1 MLTKTL
7 IEKYFLAEKQESL
20 LFISIGIIAVILA
33 VLGWLYFKTAFWKGA
48 SIPFLAIALL
58 QIIVGYTVY
67 SRSDEQR
74 IDIVY
79 SLDMNPEQLTKV
91 ELPRMEVV
99 NKNFV
104 IYRWVEI
111 ALALVGMGL
120 YVYFRENAIQ
130 EFWKGFGF
138 ALFIQAIL
146 MLGADYFAEKRAH
159 EYTAALSSFS
169 VKK

>member
-20 LFISIGIIAVILA
+20 LFISIGIIAILLA
-33 VLGWLYFKTAFWKGA
+33 ILGWLYFKTAFWKGA

-58 QIIVGYTVY
+58 QIIVGYMVY
-67 SRSDEQR
+67 ARSDEQR
-74 IDIVY
+74 VDMVY
-79 SLDMNPEQLTKV
+79 SLDMNPDQLTKV

-104 IYRWVEI
+104 IYRWIEI
-111 ALALVGMGL
+111 VLVLVGMGL
-120 YVYFRENAIQ
+120 YVYFRENTPQ

-138 ALFIQAIL
+138 ALCLQALL
-146 MLGADYFAEKRAH
+146 MLGADYFAEQRAH

>member
-20 LFISIGIIAVILA
+20 LFISIGIIAILLA
-33 VLGWLYFKTAFWKGA
+33 ILGWLYFKTAFWKGA

-74 IDIVY
+74 VDMVY
-79 SLDMNPEQLTKV
+79 SLDMNPDQLTKV

-104 IYRWVEI
+104 IYRWIEI
-111 ALALVGMGL
+111 VLVLVGMGL
-120 YVYFRENAIQ
+120 YVYFRENTPQ

-138 ALFIQAIL
+138 ALCLQALL
-146 MLGADYFAEKRAH
+146 MLGADYFAEQRAH

>member
-20 LFISIGIIAVILA
+20 LFMGIGIIAIILA

-48 SIPFLAIALL
+48 SIPFLAIALI

-67 SRSDEQR
+67 TRSDEQR
-74 IDIVY
+74 VDMVY
-79 SLDMNPEQLTKV
+79 SLDMNPDQLTKV

-104 IYRWVEI
+104 IYRFIEI

-120 YVYFRENAIQ
+120 YVYFKENTLQ

-138 ALFIQAIL
+138 ALCLQALL
-146 MLGADYFAEKRAH
+146 MLGANYFAEKRAQ
-159 EYTAALSSFS
+159 EYTQAIRLFS

>member
-20 LFISIGIIAVILA
+20 LFISIGIIAILLA
-33 VLGWLYFKTAFWKGA
+33 ILGWLYFKTAFWKGA

-67 SRSDEQR
+67 ARSDEQR
-74 IDIVY
+74 VDMVY
-79 SLDMNPEQLTKV
+79 SLDMNPDQLTKV

-104 IYRWVEI
+104 IYRWIEI
-111 ALALVGMGL
+111 VLVLVGMGL
-120 YVYFRENAIQ
+120 YVYFRENTPQ

-138 ALFIQAIL
+138 ALCLQAIL
-146 MLGADYFAEKRAH
+146 MLGADYFAEQRAL

>member
-20 LFISIGIIAVILA
+20 LFISIGIIAILLA
-33 VLGWLYFKTAFWKGA
+33 ILGWLYFKTAFWKGA

-74 IDIVY
+74 VDMVY
-79 SLDMNPEQLTKV
+79 SLDMNPDQLTKV

-111 ALALVGMGL
+111 VLVLVGMGL
-120 YVYFRENAIQ
+120 YVYFRENVLQ

-138 ALFIQAIL
+138 ALCLQALL
-146 MLGADYFAEKRAH
+146 MLGADYFAEQRAH

>member
-1 MLTKTL
+1 MLTKTI
-7 IEKYFLAEKQESL
+7 IEKYFLAEKHESL
-20 LFISIGIIAVILA
+20 LFIGIGILAIILA

-74 IDIVY
+74 IDMVY
-79 SLDMNPEQLTKV
+79 SLDMNPDQLTKV

-111 ALALVGMGL
+111 ALALVAMGL
-120 YVYFRENAIQ
+120 YVYFRENALQ

-138 ALFIQAIL
+138 ALFMQALL
-146 MLGADYFAEKRAH
+146 MLGADFFAEKRAH

>member
-74 IDIVY
+74 VDMVY
-79 SLDMNPEQLTKV
+79 SLDMNPDQLTKV

-104 IYRWVEI
+104 IYRWIEI
-111 ALALVGMGL
+111 VLTLVGMGL
-120 YVYFRENAIQ
+120 YVYFRENAAQ
-130 EFWKGFGF
+130 EFWKGLGF
-138 ALFIQAIL
+138 ALFVQAIL
-146 MLGADYFAEKRAH
+146 MLGADYFAEQRAH
-159 EYTAALSSFS
+159 AYTEAIRSFS

>member
-20 LFISIGIIAVILA
+20 LFISIGIIAILLA
-33 VLGWLYFKTAFWKGA
+33 ILGWLYFKTAFWKGA

-74 IDIVY
+74 VDMVY
-79 SLDMNPEQLTKV
+79 SLDMNPDQLTKV

-104 IYRWVEI
+104 IYRWIEI
-111 ALALVGMGL
+111 VLVLVGMGL
-120 YVYFRENAIQ
+120 YVYFRENTPQ

-138 ALFIQAIL
+138 ALCLQAIL
-146 MLGADYFAEKRAH
+146 MLGADYFAEQRAH

>member
-1 MLTKTL
+1 MLTKTI
-7 IEKYFLAEKQESL
+7 IEKYFLAEKYESL
-20 LFISIGIIAVILA
+20 LFIGIGILAIILA

-79 SLDMNPEQLTKV
+79 SLDMNPDQLTKV

-99 NKNFV
+99 NQNFV

-130 EFWKGFGF
+130 EFWRGFGF

>member
-20 LFISIGIIAVILA
+20 LFISIGIIAILLA
-33 VLGWLYFKTAFWKGA
+33 ILGWLYFKTAFWKGA

-67 SRSDEQR
+67 ARSDEQR
-74 IDIVY
+74 VDMVY
-79 SLDMNPEQLTKV
+79 SLDMNPDQLTKV

-111 ALALVGMGL
+111 VLVLVGMGL
-120 YVYFRENAIQ
+120 YVYFRENTPQ

-138 ALFIQAIL
+138 ALCLQALL
-146 MLGADYFAEKRAH
+146 MLGADYFAEQRAH

>member
-20 LFISIGIIAVILA
+20 LFISIGIIAIILA
-33 VLGWLYFKTAFWKGA
+33 VLGWVYFKTAFWKGA

-58 QIIVGYTVY
+58 QLIVGYTVY

-79 SLDMNPEQLTKV
+79 SLDMNPDQLTKV

-104 IYRWVEI
+104 IYRWIEI
-111 ALALVGMGL
+111 VLVLVGLGL
-120 YVYFRENAIQ
+120 YVYFRENTPQ

-138 ALFIQAIL
+138 ALCLQAL
-146 MLGADYFAEKRAH
+146 FMLGADYFAEQRAH

>member
-20 LFISIGIIAVILA
+20 LFISIGIIAILLA
-33 VLGWLYFKTAFWKGA
+33 ILGWLYFKTAFWKGA

-74 IDIVY
+74 VDMVY
-79 SLDMNPEQLTKV
+79 SLDMNPDQLTKV

-111 ALALVGMGL
+111 VLVLVGMGL
-120 YVYFRENAIQ
+120 YVNFRENTPQ

-138 ALFIQAIL
+138 ALCLQALL
-146 MLGADYFAEKRAH
+146 MLGADYFAEQRAH

>member
-1 MLTKTL
+1 MLTKTI

-20 LFISIGIIAVILA
+20 LFISIGIIAIILA

-48 SIPFLAIALL
+48 SIPFLAIAFL

-67 SRSDEQR
+67 ARSDEQR

-79 SLDMNPEQLTKV
+79 SLDMNPDQLTKV

-104 IYRWVEI
+104 IYRWAEI

-120 YVYFRENAIQ
+120 YVYFRENATQ

-138 ALFIQAIL
+138 ALFLQAIL

>member
-1 MLTKTL
+1 MLTKAL

-20 LFISIGIIAVILA
+20 LFMGIGIIAIILA

-48 SIPFLAIALL
+48 SIPFLAIALMQL
-58 QIIVGYTVY
+58 IVGYTVY

-74 IDIVY
+74 VDMVY
-79 SLDMNPEQLTKV
+79 NLDMNPDQIVKV

-104 IYRWVEI
+104 IYRWIEI
-111 ALALVGMGL
+111 VLALIGMGL
-120 YVYFRENAIQ
+120 YVYFRKNDLQ
-130 EFWKGFGF
+130 EFWKGLGF
-138 ALFIQAIL
+138 ALFVQAIL
-146 MLGADYFAEKRAH
+146 MLGADYFAEQRAH
-159 EYTAALSSFS
+159 DYTEAIRSFS

>member
-20 LFISIGIIAVILA
+20 LFISIGIIAILLA
-33 VLGWLYFKTAFWKGA
+33 ILGWLYFKTAFWKGA

-67 SRSDEQR
+67 ARSDEQR
-74 IDIVY
+74 VDMVY
-79 SLDMNPEQLTKV
+79 SLDMNPDQLTKV

-104 IYRWVEI
+104 IYRWIEI
-111 ALALVGMGL
+111 VLVLVGMGL
-120 YVYFRENAIQ
+120 YVYFRENTPQ

-138 ALFIQAIL
+138 ALCLQAIL
-146 MLGADYFAEKRAH
+146 MLGADYFAEQR
-159 EYTAALSSFS
+159 YGF
-169 VKK
+169 

>member
-1 MLTKTL
+1 MLTKTI
-7 IEKYFLAEKQESL
+7 IEKYFLAEKYESL
-20 LFISIGIIAVILA
+20 LFIGIGILAIILA

-79 SLDMNPEQLTKV
+79 SLDMNPDQLTKV

-99 NKNFV
+99 NQNFV

-130 EFWKGFGF
+130 EFWRGFGF

-159 EYTAALSSFS
+159 EYTVALSSFS

>member
-79 SLDMNPEQLTKV
+79 SLDMNPDQLTKV

-138 ALFIQAIL
+138 ALFLQAIL

-159 EYTAALSSFS
+159 EYTSALSSFS

>member
-7 IEKYFLAEKQESL
+7 IEKYFLAEKQECL
-20 LFISIGIIAVILA
+20 LFISIGIIAVLLA
-33 VLGWLYFKTAFWKGA
+33 ILGWLYFKTAFWKGA

-67 SRSDEQR
+67 ARSDEQR
-74 IDIVY
+74 VDMVY
-79 SLDMNPEQLTKV
+79 SLDMNPDQLTKV

-104 IYRWVEI
+104 IYRWIEI
-111 ALALVGMGL
+111 VLVLVGMGL
-120 YVYFRENAIQ
+120 YVYFRENTPQ

-138 ALFIQAIL
+138 ALCLQALL
-146 MLGADYFAEKRAH
+146 MLGADYFAEQRAH
-159 EYTAALSSFS
+159 EYTEALSSFS

>member
-20 LFISIGIIAVILA
+20 LFISIGIIAVLLA
-33 VLGWLYFKTAFWKGA
+33 ILGWLYFKTAFWKGA

-67 SRSDEQR
+67 ARSDEQR
-74 IDIVY
+74 VDMVY
-79 SLDMNPEQLTKV
+79 SLDMNPDQLTKV

-111 ALALVGMGL
+111 VLVLVGMGL
-120 YVYFRENAIQ
+120 YVYFRENTPQ

-138 ALFIQAIL
+138 ALCLQALL
-146 MLGADYFAEKRAH
+146 MLGADYFAEQRAH

>member
-20 LFISIGIIAVILA
+20 LFISIGIIAILLA
-33 VLGWLYFKTAFWKGA
+33 ILGWLYFKTAFWKGA

-67 SRSDEQR
+67 ARSDEQR
-74 IDIVY
+74 VDMVY
-79 SLDMNPEQLTKV
+79 SLDMNPDQLTKV

-104 IYRWVEI
+104 IYRWIEI
-111 ALALVGMGL
+111 VLVLAGMGL
-120 YVYFRENAIQ
+120 YVYFRENTPQ

-138 ALFIQAIL
+138 ALCLQALL
-146 MLGADYFAEKRAH
+146 MLGADYFAEQRAH

>member
-20 LFISIGIIAVILA
+20 LFISIGIIAVLLA
-33 VLGWLYFKTAFWKGA
+33 ILGWLYFKTAFWKGA

-74 IDIVY
+74 VDMVY
-79 SLDMNPEQLTKV
+79 SLDMNPDQLTKV

-104 IYRWVEI
+104 IYRWIEI
-111 ALALVGMGL
+111 VLVLVGMGL
-120 YVYFRENAIQ
+120 YVYFRENTPQ

-138 ALFIQAIL
+138 ALCLQALL
-146 MLGADYFAEKRAH
+146 MLGADYFAEQRAH

>member
-20 LFISIGIIAVILA
+20 LFISIGIIAILLA
-33 VLGWLYFKTAFWKGA
+33 ILGWLYFKTAFWKGA

-58 QIIVGYTVY
+58 QIIVGYTVFA
-67 SRSDEQR
+67 RSDEQR
-74 IDIVY
+74 VDMVY
-79 SLDMNPEQLTKV
+79 SLDMNPDQLTKV

-111 ALALVGMGL
+111 VLVLVGMGL
-120 YVYFRENAIQ
+120 YVYFRENTPQ

-138 ALFIQAIL
+138 ALCLQALL
-146 MLGADYFAEKRAH
+146 MLGADYFAEQRAH

>member
-20 LFISIGIIAVILA
+20 LFISIGIIAILLA
-33 VLGWLYFKTAFWKGA
+33 ILGWLYFKTAFWKGA

-74 IDIVY
+74 VDMVY
-79 SLDMNPEQLTKV
+79 SLDMNPDQLTKV

-104 IYRWVEI
+104 IYRWIEI
-111 ALALVGMGL
+111 VLVLVGMGL
-120 YVYFRENAIQ
+120 YVYFRENTPQ

-138 ALFIQAIL
+138 ALCLQALL
-146 MLGADYFAEKRAH
+146 MLGADYFAEQRAL

>member
-20 LFISIGIIAVILA
+20 LFISIGIIAILLA
-33 VLGWLYFKTAFWKGA
+33 ILGWLYFKTAFWKGA

-74 IDIVY
+74 VDMVY
-79 SLDMNPEQLTKV
+79 SLDMNPDQLTKV

-104 IYRWVEI
+104 IYRWIEI
-111 ALALVGMGL
+111 VLVLVGMGL
-120 YVYFRENAIQ
+120 YVYFRENTPQ

-138 ALFIQAIL
+138 ALCLQAIL
-146 MLGADYFAEKRAH
+146 MLGADYFAEQRAL

>member
-7 IEKYFLAEKQESL
+7 IEKYFLAEKNESM
-20 LFISIGIIAVILA
+20 LFMAIGVLA
-33 VLGWLYFKTAFWKGA
+33 IVLALLGWLYFKTAFWKGA
-48 SIPFLAIALL
+48 SIPFLAIALIQL
-58 QIIVGYTVY
+58 MVGYTVY

-74 IDIVY
+74 IDMVY
-79 SLDMNPEQLTKV
+79 NLDMNPDQITHV

-104 IYRWVEI
+104 LYRWIEI
-111 ALALVGMGL
+111 VLALVGMGL
-120 YVYFRENAIQ
+120 YVYFRENTTQ
-130 EFWKGFGF
+130 EFWKGLGF

-146 MLGADYFAEKRAH
+146 MLGADYFAEQRAH
-159 EYTAALSSFS
+159 EYTEAIRSFS

>member
-20 LFISIGIIAVILA
+20 LFISIGIIAILLA
-33 VLGWLYFKTAFWKGA
+33 ILGWLYFKTAFWKGA

-67 SRSDEQR
+67 ARSDEQR
-74 IDIVY
+74 VDMVY
-79 SLDMNPEQLTKV
+79 SLDMNPDQLTKV

-104 IYRWVEI
+104 IYRWIEI
-111 ALALVGMGL
+111 VLVLVGMGL
-120 YVYFRENAIQ
+120 YVYFRENTPQ

-138 ALFIQAIL
+138 ALCLQALL
-146 MLGADYFAEKRAH
+146 MLGADYFAEQRAH

>member
-1 MLTKTL
+1 MLTKTR

-20 LFISIGIIAVILA
+20 LFISIGIIAILLA
-33 VLGWLYFKTAFWKGA
+33 ILGWLYFKTAFWKGA

-74 IDIVY
+74 VDMVY
-79 SLDMNPEQLTKV
+79 SLDMNPDQLTKV

-104 IYRWVEI
+104 IYRWIEI
-111 ALALVGMGL
+111 VLVLVGMGL
-120 YVYFRENAIQ
+120 YVYFRENTPQ

-138 ALFIQAIL
+138 ALCLQALL
-146 MLGADYFAEKRAH
+146 MLGADYFAEQRAH

>member
-20 LFISIGIIAVILA
+20 LFISIGIIAILLA
-33 VLGWLYFKTAFWKGA
+33 ILGWLYFKTAFWKGA

-74 IDIVY
+74 VDMVY
-79 SLDMNPEQLTKV
+79 SLDMNPDQLTKV

-104 IYRWVEI
+104 IYRWIEI
-111 ALALVGMGL
+111 VLVLAGMGL
-120 YVYFRENAIQ
+120 YVYFRENTPQ

-138 ALFIQAIL
+138 ALCLQALL
-146 MLGADYFAEKRAH
+146 MLGADYFAEQRAH

>member
-20 LFISIGIIAVILA
+20 LFISIGIIAILLA
-33 VLGWLYFKTAFWKGA
+33 ILGWLYFKTAFWKGA

-74 IDIVY
+74 VDMVY
-79 SLDMNPEQLTKV
+79 SLDMNPDQLTKV

-111 ALALVGMGL
+111 VLVLVGMGL
-120 YVYFRENAIQ
+120 YVYFRENTPQ

-138 ALFIQAIL
+138 ALCLQALL
-146 MLGADYFAEKRAH
+146 MLGADYFAEQRAH

>member
-20 LFISIGIIAVILA
+20 LFISIGIIAILLA
-33 VLGWLYFKTAFWKGA
+33 ILGWLYFKTAFWKGA

-74 IDIVY
+74 VDMVY
-79 SLDMNPEQLTKV
+79 SLDMNPDQLTKV

-111 ALALVGMGL
+111 VLVLVGMGL
-120 YVYFRENAIQ
+120 YVYFRENTPQ

-138 ALFIQAIL
+138 ALCLQALL
-146 MLGADYFAEKRAH
+146 MLGADYFAEQRAH
-159 EYTAALSSFS
+159 KYTAALSSFS

>member
-20 LFISIGIIAVILA
+20 LFISIGIIAILLA
-33 VLGWLYFKTAFWKGA
+33 ILGWLYFKTAFWKGA

-67 SRSDEQR
+67 ARSDEQR
-74 IDIVY
+74 VDMVY
-79 SLDMNPEQLTKV
+79 SLDMNPDQLTKV

-104 IYRWVEI
+104 IYRWIEI
-111 ALALVGMGL
+111 VLVLVGMGL
-120 YVYFRENAIQ
+120 YVYFRENTPQ

-138 ALFIQAIL
+138 ALCLQAIL
-146 MLGADYFAEKRAH
+146 MLGADYFAEQRAH